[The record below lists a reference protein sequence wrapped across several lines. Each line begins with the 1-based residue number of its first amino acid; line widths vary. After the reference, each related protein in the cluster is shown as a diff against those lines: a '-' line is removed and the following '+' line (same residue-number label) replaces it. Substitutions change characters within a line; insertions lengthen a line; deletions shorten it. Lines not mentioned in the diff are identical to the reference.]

1 MLSSCTPPTILAGG
15 VYPKPLRLLRI
26 AALLALIAACLQS
39 ACRGEQPVV
48 RDPSVVCRF
57 SERAPVID
65 GRLDEACWRRGA
77 ALEGFLLPGD
87 RGPARKPTQVFL
99 AYDRKGVYVGFRCVE
114 PSAQKLKL
122 TEKQKIWRNDSV
134 EVLIAS
140 DRKREGYLHFM
151 VDAGGGRL
159 LLKDGV
165 PGEGSLPWPAG
176 HWRSAVAVSAQAWTA
191 ELFLP
196 FNTLGVTGDI
206 TCLRANFARNEQGLL
221 ERSSWTPRVGSYGNA
236 LRFGNVY
243 IGNLPRIVA
252 DLTLPPGFTRGPVN
266 ADVTL
271 TNKGRSAVTIDPV
284 VQIGERAVR
293 LARTV
298 LKPAESVKRRVGLEI
313 PRVPVCGL
321 DVFCSTPENRAR
333 IVLGSYRLIPA
344 PVHEAAMG
352 STLSVLPWGT
362 VWEASA
368 TSKVMPNAAVPRA
381 RARAVEVFCAR
392 NEFEPFQIVLTPKR
406 ELRNVRATA
415 SDLVGPGTIAR
426 ASISVRRV
434 ETVPVATASSSDCLP
449 GEYPDPLVPF
459 TSANVPAGRNTALW
473 FTIRVSPDARP
484 GDYKGNVTL
493 SADGIEPVS
502 VPVHLR
508 VWSFVLPEV
517 SRLRTAY
524 GCDYE
529 ALCRW
534 HGAGNDE
541 DRRRIAELTNRN
553 FVEHRVAPINPLRY
567 WDLDTEI
574 VDGKLTVDFSGYD
587 AGAAQLLPK
596 LSAFNVPGAF
606 MGRVGNDPPG
616 TEAYERLKL
625 PFLQQL
631 AAYLRSRGWIDKAY
645 CYIYDEPR
653 EEDYA
658 KVVREA
664 GLWRKADPGL
674 KILLTEPPEEPLF
687 GSVDIWSPV
696 LDAYIRENCRARQ
709 AKGEE
714 VWWYVCCGPLHP
726 FPNNFIDYPA
736 IDHRI
741 LHWMNYKYGVTGV
754 LYWQTMFW
762 RHDPWTHPM
771 SVSEDGK
778 RNFGNG
784 DGSLLYP
791 AVKQKSDKAIF
802 EGPLDSIRWEMI
814 REGIE
819 DYDYLM
825 MLDDAVHAAEARGDA
840 KLVNEG
846 MAALA
851 AAKALTRT
859 TADYE
864 TDPRKLYAVRKRVA
878 EALQRLQR

>member
-1 MLSSCTPPTILAGG
+1 MPPAVVAGG
-15 VYPKPLRLLRI
+15 GRTKHLRSLRI
-26 AALLALIAACLQS
+26 SALLALIAVVAQPARS
-39 ACRGEQPVV
+39 GEQPLV
-48 RDPSVVCRF
+48 RAPSTICSF

-65 GRLDEACWRRGA
+65 GRLDDACWRRGA
-77 ALEGFLLPGD
+77 ALDRFLLPGD
-87 RGPARKPTQVFL
+87 KGPARKQTQVFL
-99 AYDRKGVYVGFRCVE
+99 ACDRKGIYIGFRCVE
-114 PSAQKLKL
+114 PSTSKLKL
-122 TEKQKIWRNDSV
+122 TEKQKVWRNDSV

-165 PGEGSLPWPAG
+165 PGEGSRPWPDG
-176 HWRSAVAVSAQAWTA
+176 QWKSAVAANARNWTA

-196 FNTLGVTGDI
+196 FTTLGVTADI
-206 TCLRANFARNEQGLL
+206 SCLRANFARNEQELV
-221 ERSSWTPRVGSYGNA
+221 ERSSWTPRVGNYGNA
-236 LRFGNVY
+236 LRFGDVY
-243 IGNLPRIVA
+243 LGTAPDIVA
-252 DLTLPPGFTRGPVN
+252 DLTLPQGFTRGPVN
-266 ADVTL
+266 AEVTL
-271 TNKGRSAVTIDPV
+271 TNKGRSAVITDPIAEV
-284 VQIGERAVR
+284 GGRTVR
-293 LARTV
+293 LARMT
-298 LKPAESVKRRVGLEI
+298 LKPAEPVKRRVALEI
-313 PRVPVCGL
+313 PGSPMCGL
-321 DVFCSTPENRAR
+321 DVFCSVPGSRSRMLA
-333 IVLGSYRLIPA
+333 GSYRLTPA
-344 PVHEAAMG
+344 PVHQAAVG
-352 STLSVLPWGT
+352 SVLSDQPWGT

-368 TSKVMPNAAVPRA
+368 TSKVMPDAPVPRE
-381 RARAVEVFCAR
+381 RAEAIEVFCAR
-392 NEFEPFQIVLTPKR
+392 NEFEPFQVVLTPKW
-406 ELRNVRATA
+406 EIRNVRATV
-415 SDLVGPGTIAR
+415 SDLVGPGTIAG

-434 ETVPVATASSSDCLP
+434 ETVPVTAPSSPDCLP
-449 GEYPDPLVPF
+449 GDYPDPLVP
-459 TSANVPAGRNTALW
+459 SASADVPAGRSTALW
-473 FTIRVSPDARP
+473 FTVRVSPDAKP
-484 GDYKGNVTL
+484 GDYKGSVTL
-493 SADGIEPVS
+493 SADGIEPVNL
-502 VPVHLR
+502 PFRLR

-517 SRLRTAY
+517 SHLRTAY
-524 GCDYE
+524 GCNYE

-534 HGAGNDE
+534 HGARNDE

-553 FVEHRVAPINPLRY
+553 FIEHRVSPINPLRY
-567 WDLDTEI
+567 WDFDTEI

-587 AGAAQLLPK
+587 AGAVQFFPK
-596 LSAFNVPGAF
+596 LSAFNMPGAF

-616 TEAYERLKL
+616 SEAYDRLKL

-631 AAYLRSRGWIDKAY
+631 GSYLRGRGWIDKAY

-664 GLWRKADPGL
+664 SLWRKADPGL

-696 LDAYIRENCRARQ
+696 LDAYVRENCRARQ

-762 RHDPWTHPM
+762 QHDPWTHPM

-778 RNFGNG
+778 RSFGNG
-784 DGSLLYP
+784 DGNLLYP
-791 AVKQKSDKAIF
+791 VVRERSGKPII

-819 DYDYLM
+819 DYDYLR
-825 MLDDAVHAAEARGDA
+825 MLDDAVRAAEARGDA
-840 KLVNEG
+840 KLTREG
-846 MAALA
+846 RAALA
-851 AAKALTRT
+851 AAGALTRT

-864 TDPRKLYAVRKRVA
+864 TDPRRLYAVRRRVA
-878 EALQRLQR
+878 EALERLQNQGGR